1 MFLVVGL
8 GNPDREY
15 QGNRHNVGFMAADE
29 CVRRFSFP
37 AFKTKG
43 NSLLSCGEAF
53 GEKIIFLKPL
63 TYMNLSGESVLSVAC
78 FYKIPVE
85 NIVVIH
91 DDMDL
96 DVGRIKVKRGGG
108 AGGHNGLKS
117 IDARL
122 GTNYIRIRIGIGHPA
137 DKADVCNFV
146 LSDFSKKDKEVIC
159 SKIDWIAD
167 HLDVLLKKGVEA
179 FSSMVGELKNGI

>member
-37 AFKTKG
+37 DFKTKG
-43 NSLLSCGEAF
+43 KSLLSTGEAF

-63 TYMNLSGESVLSVAC
+63 TYMNLSGESVLSVAS

-85 NIVVIH
+85 NIIVIH

-96 DVGRIKVKRGGG
+96 DVGRLKVKRGGSP
-108 AGGHNGLKS
+108 AGHNGLKS
-117 IDARL
+117 IDAHL
-122 GTNYIRIRIGIGHPA
+122 GVNYIRIRIGIGHPIN
-137 DKADVCNFV
+137 KSDVCNFV
-146 LSDFSKKDKEVIC
+146 LSDFSKEDKNIINER
-159 SKIDWIAD
+159 IDWIAD

-179 FSSMVGELKNGI
+179 FSSIVGELKNGV